1 MGMRHE
7 SPVWL
12 HFEVEVLLVV
22 MKVASYL
29 LFVAGPEDETY
40 CTYHYASVTITDTF
54 SVDRFY

>member
-1 MGMRHE
+1 M
-7 SPVWL
+7 
-12 HFEVEVLLVV
+12 LVV

-54 SVDRFY
+54 SVDRFC